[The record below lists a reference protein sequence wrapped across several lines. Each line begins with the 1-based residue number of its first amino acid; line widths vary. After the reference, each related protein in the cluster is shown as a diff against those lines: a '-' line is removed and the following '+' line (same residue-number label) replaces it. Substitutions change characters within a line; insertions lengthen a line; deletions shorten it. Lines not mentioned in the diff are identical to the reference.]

1 MSPRPAARYPNPT
14 PKAPRHQLPN
24 HGITKND
31 EPFGPKVKGQ
41 MEYSKV
47 KSRFTLLGGKKAI
60 CRGSGP
66 DWRAGAGARVWSPLP
81 PGLSKESGE
90 R

>member
-1 MSPRPAARYPNPT
+1 MCIR
-14 PKAPRHQLPN
+14 APRGDGLWCVSYSGSALAP
-24 HGITKND
+24 
-31 EPFGPKVKGQ
+31 V
-41 MEYSKV
+41 YSKQNLTVVFCQV